1 MMLSTEKRNQKEGEP
16 DPSRATDILFAHDL
30 AGHITFL
37 NEAGERILGYSC
49 QEACEMNIAELVA
62 PEFADQV
69 RKQLGGNVRE
79 ILGAVVEIDVIT
91 KDGGRVALEVST
103 RIALADGRPTG
114 IEGIAVP
121 SVLRNQDLPRP
132 RPRCVDAGF
141 VIESSRL
148 PSIPCNLP
156 DTL

>member
-1 MMLSTEKRNQKEGEP
+1 MLSAEKRNQKEGEP

-69 RKQLGGNVRE
+69 RNQLGRNVRE

-114 IEGIAVP
+114 IEGMAVP

>member
-1 MMLSTEKRNQKEGEP
+1 MMSSRESRNLREGEP

-69 RKQLGGNVRE
+69 RQHLAGNVRE
-79 ILGAVVEIDVIT
+79 ALGAVVEIDVIT
-91 KDGGRVALEVST
+91 KDGGRVALEIST
-103 RIALADGRPTG
+103 RIALADGSPTS
-114 IEGIAVP
+114 IEG
-121 SVLRNQDLPRP
+121 
-132 RPRCVDAGF
+132 
-141 VIESSRL
+141 
-148 PSIPCNLP
+148 
-156 DTL
+156 

>member
-1 MMLSTEKRNQKEGEP
+1 MMSSREKRNQKEGEP

-49 QEACEMNIAELVA
+49 QEACEMNIAELVT

-69 RKQLGGNVRE
+69 RKQLGDNVRE
-79 ILGAVVEIDVIT
+79 TLGAVVEIDVIA
-91 KDGGRVALEVST
+91 KDGRRVALEVST

-114 IEGIAVP
+114 IDGIAVP
-121 SVLRNQDLPRP
+121 SVLRNQNSPHPRL
-132 RPRCVDAGF
+132 RCVDADFGF
-141 VIESSRL
+141 GISRL
-148 PSIPCNLP
+148 TLVACNQP
-156 DTL
+156 DLQ

>member
-1 MMLSTEKRNQKEGEP
+1 MSSREKRNQKEGEP
-16 DPSRATDILFAHDL
+16 DLNRATDILFAHDL

-69 RKQLGGNVRE
+69 RKHLGGNVRE

-91 KDGGRVALEVST
+91 KDGGRLALEVST
-103 RIALADGRPTG
+103 RLALADGRPTG
-114 IEGIAVP
+114 VEGIAVP
-121 SVLRNQDLPRP
+121 SVLRNQNSSRP

>member
-1 MMLSTEKRNQKEGEP
+1 MMFSAEKRNQKEGEP
-16 DPSRATDILFAHDL
+16 DPSRATDILFAYDL
-30 AGHITFL
+30 AGYITFL

-69 RKQLGGNVRE
+69 RRQLGGNIRE
-79 ILGAVVEIDVIT
+79 ILGTVVEIDVIT

-103 RIALADGRPTG
+103 RIALADGKPTG

-132 RPRCVDAGF
+132 RLRCVDAGF
-141 VIESSRL
+141 VIVLDSLQSA
-148 PSIPCNLP
+148 
-156 DTL
+156 

>member
-1 MMLSTEKRNQKEGEP
+1 MLSAEKRNQKEGEP

-49 QEACEMNIAELVA
+49 QEARELNIAELIA

-69 RKQLGGNVRE
+69 RKQLEGNVRE
-79 ILGAVVEIDVIT
+79 IPGAVVEIDVIT
-91 KDGGRVALEVST
+91 KDGDRVALEVST

-132 RPRCVDAGF
+132 RPRCVDARF

>member
-1 MMLSTEKRNQKEGEP
+1 MMLSAEKRNQKEGEP

-69 RKQLGGNVRE
+69 RKQLEGNVRE
-79 ILGAVVEIDVIT
+79 IPGAVVEIDVIT

-114 IEGIAVP
+114 IEGMAVP

-132 RPRCVDAGF
+132 RPRCVDARF

>member
-1 MMLSTEKRNQKEGEP
+1 MMSSRENRNQREGEP
-16 DPSRATDILFAHDL
+16 EPSRATDILFAHDL

-37 NEAGERILGYSC
+37 NEAGERILGYNC
-49 QEACEMNIAELVA
+49 QEACEMNITELVA

-69 RKQLGGNVRE
+69 RKQLAGNVRE

-114 IEGIAVP
+114 VEGIAVP
-121 SVLRNQDLPRP
+121 SVLRNQNAPHPRL
-132 RPRCVDAGF
+132 RCVGADFRFG
-141 VIESSRL
+141 SSHL
-148 PSIPCNLP
+148 PLITCTQP
-156 DTL
+156 DF

>member
-1 MMLSTEKRNQKEGEP
+1 MSSREKRNQKEGP

-49 QEACEMNIAELVA
+49 REACEMNIAELIA

-69 RKQLGGNVRE
+69 RQQLAGNVRE
-79 ILGAVVEIDVIT
+79 TLGAVVEIDVIR

-103 RIALADGRPTG
+103 RIALADGRATG
-114 IEGIAVP
+114 VLGIAVP
-121 SVLRNQDLPRP
+121 SVLRNQ
-132 RPRCVDAGF
+132 
-141 VIESSRL
+141 
-148 PSIPCNLP
+148 N
-156 DTL
+156 

>member
-1 MMLSTEKRNQKEGEP
+1 MISSRENRNQREGEA

-49 QEACEMNIAELVA
+49 QEACQMNIAELVA

-69 RKQLGGNVRE
+69 RKQLAGSVRE
-79 ILGAVVEIDVIT
+79 ILGAVVEIDLIT
-91 KDGGRVALEVST
+91 KDGARVALEVST

-121 SVLRNQDLPRP
+121 SVLRKQNSSHPRL
-132 RPRCVDAGF
+132 RCVDANFGF
-141 VIESSRL
+141 GSSHL
-148 PSIPCNLP
+148 PLFARNQP
-156 DTL
+156 DLQ